1 MSGGALKI
9 ISEAMTALELKYS
22 FMEYTADAG
31 EPLPATYFVG
41 EYQEL
46 ETESESGEEDSIFI
60 LNGFSREDW
69 GGLEQAKERIKK
81 YFPASGGRMEKTGPG
96 AVAAVFYENGF
107 PIPVEDEE
115 LKKIQINLKVKE
127 WRVET

>member
-9 ISEAMTALELKYS
+9 ISEAMTAMGLEYS
-22 FMEYTADAG
+22 FMEYTLDAG
-31 EPLPATYFVG
+31 EPPPGTYFVG

-46 ETESESGEEDSIFI
+46 EGEKESGEEDSIFI
-60 LNGFSREDW
+60 LTGSSRENW
-69 GGLEQAKERIKK
+69 GALEQIKEKIKK
-81 YFPASGGRMEKTGPG
+81 YFPATTGRVEGTGDG
-96 AVAAVFYENGF
+96 VVAAVFYEGSF
-107 PIPVEDEE
+107 PVPVEDEE

>member
-31 EPLPATYFVG
+31 EALPATYFVG

-46 ETESESGEEDSIFI
+46 ETENESGEEDSIFI
-60 LNGFSREDW
+60 LNGFSRKDRVY
-69 GGLEQAKERIKK
+69 LEQAKEKIKK
-81 YFPASGGRMEKTGPG
+81 YFPAGTGRTERTENG
-96 AVAAVFYENGF
+96 VAAVFYENSF
-107 PIPVEDEE
+107 PVPLEDEE
-115 LKKIQINLKVKE
+115 LKRMQINLKVKE
-127 WRVET
+127 WRIET

>member
-22 FMEYTADAG
+22 FMEYMADAG
-31 EPLPATYFVG
+31 EALPATYFVG

-60 LNGFSREDW
+60 LTGFSRGSWTE
-69 GGLEQAKERIKK
+69 LERAKEKIKK
-81 YFPASGGRMEKTGPG
+81 YFLGSTGRVGKTESGS
-96 AVAAVFYENGF
+96 VIAVFYENGF
-107 PIPVEDEE
+107 PVQVEDEE
-115 LKKIQINLKVKE
+115 LKKIQINLNVKE
-127 WRVET
+127 WKVET